1 MQYVSSHR
9 LWAVLLPCSLVSMP
23 AWAEVATH
31 TKASAA
37 TSKHSVA
44 SHKDASLK
52 SGSVAV
58 KQGASVPVKPQPIW
72 LPVSSGLVWL
82 HNPKAMGLRL
92 SAADLPALNLDIDDP
107 AMTVALTDAHI
118 KQVHADVKGH
128 RLTAEASID
137 AVNLTASP
145 SSFKGK
151 KKLAVK
157 KTDPSVLSGQA
168 AQAART
174 QKDQDDPKQ
183 IQFSHVHYTLDLN
196 RVFAPGLLLGAGTLK
211 VDSAALFAMHQNKL
225 DAEPMA
231 KLSGLAVAS
240 QITQS
245 DSKIKFD
252 ADWHMDALNVKAF
265 SMKNFDAHVQV
276 LGLNADAM
284 NRLYRL
290 YPHKG
295 HYAMKLSPGVFEHIA
310 ASGLTFNLKQLHFD
324 SSEGSLDA
332 HAKVVLPAQASGKF
346 NPMYAMMTAQ
356 VQAHARVGHALLL
369 KCFTQF
375 EARHASV
382 KHGTQSHPSRAEKTA
397 EAAKAKQE
405 AEQSIQ
411 RAIQSGWLMDDG
423 STYTVQV
430 SYQYGVFKVNGKAI
444 RPSAHAAAL
453 PQVPEAALPKAPAAS
468 ASTLPSS

>member
-31 TKASAA
+31 TRASAA
-37 TSKHSVA
+37 TSKHAVA
-44 SHKDASLK
+44 AHKDAALK

-58 KQGASVPVKPQPIW
+58 KQGALVPAKPKPTW

-92 SAADLPALNLDIDDP
+92 SAADVPALNLDFHDP
-107 AMTVALTDAHI
+107 AMKVALTDAHI

-128 RLTAEASID
+128 RFTAEASID

-145 SSFKGK
+145 SHFKGE
-151 KKLAVK
+151 KKLPVKPTKPSAV
-157 KTDPSVLSGQA
+157 SGQGAQA
-168 AQAART
+168 AQAHKAP
-174 QKDQDDPKQ
+174 DDLKQ

-196 RVFAPGLLLGAGTLK
+196 RAFAPGLLLGGGDLK
-211 VDSAALFAMHQNKL
+211 VDSAAMFGMHHNKL

-231 KLSGLAVAS
+231 KLSGFAMAS
-240 QITQS
+240 QVTQS

-252 ADWHMDALNVKAF
+252 ADWHLDAFSAKTF
-265 SMKNFDAHVQV
+265 SMKNVDAHVQV
-276 LGLNADAM
+276 LGVNADAM

-290 YPHKG
+290 YPYKG
-295 HYAMKLSPGVFEHIA
+295 HYAMKLSPKVFESIV
-310 ASGLTFNLKQLHFD
+310 ASGLALNVKKLHFD
-324 SSEGSLDA
+324 SSEGSFDA
-332 HAKVVLPAQASGKF
+332 HAKVALPAQASGKF

-356 VQAHARVGHALLL
+356 VQAYARVGHALLL

-375 EARHASV
+375 EAGHLAAA
-382 KHGTQSHPSRAEKTA
+382 KPHPSKAEKA
-397 EAAKAKQE
+397 AVVAKAKAAAQ
-405 AEQSIQ
+405 QSIQ

-444 RPSAHAAAL
+444 RPSGHAAAL
-453 PQVPEAALPKAPAAS
+453 PQVPKAALPKAPAAS